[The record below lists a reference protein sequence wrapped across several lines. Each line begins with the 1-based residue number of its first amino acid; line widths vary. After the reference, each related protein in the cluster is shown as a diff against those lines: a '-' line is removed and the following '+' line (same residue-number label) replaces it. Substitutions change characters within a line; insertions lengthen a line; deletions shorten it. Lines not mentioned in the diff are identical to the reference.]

1 MYYDSDEAEI
11 GRERER
17 DEENINDAS
26 INDATKH
33 RWHFND
39 GTRNKTNDTR
49 GLLCCVNTR
58 TKEGLIK

>member
-1 MYYDSDEAEI
+1 MYCDSDEAEI

-17 DEENINDAS
+17 DEEN